1 MQIEIKQIVV
11 LLQYSLVIFAR
22 MVFRSLVS
30 LFLSFILAI
39 SNALAGDFVRPIQ
52 SFKYLTTIDGFES
65 NTIWKIHQDATGF
78 VWFGTKDG
86 LYKYDGSTLQLIRR
100 FFVSDKSSVTS
111 ITENKKSHT
120 LWLTVENNLFSLDL
134 HTEQMKQIPLPFSSD
149 ILCTFIDD
157 DYKLW
162 ISSSADGIYTKDC
175 QDDTFHKMN
184 DISAIAEKKIVEIGQ
199 NSKGTF
205 SFLTSNEGIVTY
217 DNKKGVTNVYPL
229 RGLNSITS
237 LIDSQERV
245 WVGTWQGLYLW
256 DKALQKFRRVSLC
269 NYDQRPVFGITK
281 ILEKS
286 TDELYISTDSGL
298 FVYNLKDECLVH
310 YKANPFASGFLSN
323 NYINDLFVDKENTLW
338 IATYFG
344 GVNYMTENSK
354 NFLSYDFINSQM
366 EGHVVS
372 SFAEDKSGNLWIA
385 TDDGGLSHYNKE
397 THQTTNYNPFESP
410 HPYIDFFN
418 IHALQADSD
427 NLYIGMS
434 SVGLNI
440 LSLKEKTIEKI
451 TTHGEKGH
459 RLHGMSILTLTRCS
473 DNELAVG
480 TTNGLDIYQT
490 NTGLAEHI
498 DLIPDKE
505 IHKTIEDRNGNL
517 WTCGPEVG
525 VFKRNT
531 AKEWVNFNTRH
542 DFGKKYRITT
552 VEEGDGRIYFGTQY
566 NGVICYDPTADSYEN
581 LLSQQLASVVI
592 TCIIHKDHS
601 LWIGTTNG
609 LYSYD
614 FTTKKIRHYSEQQ
627 GIKSKHIYNGLLTKD
642 GTLFFGTTAGLNGF
656 RPENL
661 ILNSDN
667 AAQKTVFTKLR
678 INNEDIS
685 VKDDNSLLS
694 KNISY
699 TDEITLS
706 HNQSNISVYFSQLS
720 YTGEKDKTYRYR
732 LSPIDKEWEIINSNH
747 LNLKQLPTGKY
758 TLEVMGKNEDGTW
771 NNNGSSL
778 MITILPP
785 WWATWQMYTLY
796 VLLFFSVIVYLLF
809 LFKKKQ
815 ERRMKEMENKRNNE
829 IYRTKMSF
837 FTNVI
842 HDIRTPL
849 TLILAP
855 LEGLLSR
862 KDTHAFKN
870 ELEVMS
876 RNGNRLL
883 KNVNQLIDFQK
894 MEQREID
901 YGPKETIDVVR
912 KLTDMKEEFSGWAES
927 KSIAIN
933 LQVDDESSN
942 TCLIE
947 GNKELFDKIFTNLL
961 SNALKF
967 STNRVNIKIS
977 KDAETCVIA
986 IEDNGPGI
994 SKEFQTHIFEPFFQI
1009 KEHLPEDYIGS
1020 GIGLSIVKKAI
1031 DKMGGT
1037 SSVISELGKGTT
1049 FYVNLPIGHI
1059 TPVSEAYHENLLKS
1073 HEQEPLSL
1081 EEESISKWRIAV
1093 AEDNEDMRNLIVSQL
1108 SPYYQVSAYTNGQ
1121 ELLDDKE
1128 NTSFDLILSDIMMPV
1143 LNGYELCAKIKE
1155 NSQTCHLPV
1164 ILLTAKIMEEDEI
1177 EGLEHG
1183 ADAYIRKPF
1192 SKDLLLARIRN
1203 LIKNRQRITAT
1214 FIHNPDVNIAEV
1226 IQSEKDKV
1234 FIEKLNTI
1242 IEKNMDSSNL
1252 SAQFVASELSM
1263 CRALFFS
1270 KMKAV
1275 SGLTFTNYV
1284 RVLRLKKAVELM
1296 KTGDY
1301 SLLEIST
1308 KVGFSSLSYFS
1319 KSFKQQFNISPS
1331 EYQKQQCQRNH

>member
-1 MQIEIKQIVV
+1 MQ
-11 LLQYSLVIFAR
+11 SSSDIFSR
-22 MVFRSLVS
+22 MVFRIFFS
-30 LFLSFILAI
+30 LFLSFILAM
-39 SNALAGDFVRPIQ
+39 SNAQAGDFVRPVQ
-52 SFKYLTTIDGFES
+52 SFNYLTTIDGFES

-86 LYKYDGSTLQLIRR
+86 LYKYDGSSLQLIRR
-100 FFVSDKSSVTS
+100 FFGNNKSNVTF
-111 ITENKKSHT
+111 ITENKKTHT

-134 HTEQMKQIPLPFSSD
+134 HTEQIKQMSLPFSGD
-149 ILCTFIDD
+149 ILCTFIDND
-157 DYKLW
+157 SKLW
-162 ISSSADGIYTKDC
+162 ISSSVDGIYTLDS

-184 DISAIAEKKIVEIGQ
+184 GIPAIAEKEIVKIDQ
-199 NSKGTF
+199 NPNGVF
-205 SFLTSNEGIVTY
+205 SFLTSNQGIVTY
-217 DNKKGVTNVYPL
+217 DYKKNVAQIYPL
-229 RGLNSITS
+229 YGLNSTTS
-237 LIDSQERV
+237 LVDSQKRV
-245 WVGTWQGLYLW
+245 WVGTWNGLYLW
-256 DKALQKFRRVSLC
+256 DNALQKFKRVSLC
-269 NYDQRPVFGITK
+269 NYDKRPIFGITK
-281 ILEKS
+281 ICEKN

-298 FVYNLKDECLVH
+298 FVYNFKNDSLVH
-310 YKANPFASGFLSN
+310 YKADPFSPGCLKN
-323 NYINDLFVDKENTLW
+323 NYINDLFVDKEKTLW

-354 NFLSYDFINSQM
+354 IFLSYDFINTQM

-372 SFAEDKSGNLWIA
+372 SFAEDYLGNLWIA
-385 TDDGGLSHYNKE
+385 TDDGGLSLYNKK

-440 LSLKEKTIEKI
+440 LNLKEKTIKKI
-451 TTHGEKGH
+451 TTHGEKGY

-473 DNELAVG
+473 NNELAIG

-490 NTGLAEHI
+490 KTGFIEHI
-498 DLIPDKE
+498 DFIPNKE

-525 VFKRNT
+525 VFKRNA
-531 AKEWVNFNTRH
+531 AKEWINFNTRH
-542 DFGKKYRITT
+542 DFGKKYKITT
-552 VEEGDGRIYFGTQY
+552 VEEGNGRIYFGTQY

-592 TCIIHKDHS
+592 TCIIHKDHN

-614 FTTKKIRHYSEQQ
+614 FKTKKIRHYSEQQ

-642 GTLFFGTTAGLNGF
+642 GTLFFGTTTGLNGF

-661 ILNSDN
+661 IVNSDN
-667 AAQKTVFTKLR
+667 AARRTVFTKLR
-678 INNEDIS
+678 INNENIT

-699 TDEITLS
+699 TDEIILS

-747 LNLKQLPTGKY
+747 LNLKQLPTGNY

-771 NNNGSSL
+771 NKNGSSL

-796 VLLFFSVIVYLLF
+796 VLLFFSAIIYFLF

-815 ERRMKEMENKRNNE
+815 ERRMKEMEIKKKNE
-829 IYRTKMSF
+829 IYRTKMTF
-837 FTNVI
+837 FTHVI

-862 KDTHAFKN
+862 NDTRAFKY

-894 MEQREID
+894 MEQRELD
-901 YGPKETIDVVR
+901 YGPRDTIDVVR

-994 SKEFQTHIFEPFFQI
+994 SKEFQTRIFEPFFQI

-1037 SSVISELGKGTT
+1037 SSVISEPGKGTA
-1049 FYVNLPIGHI
+1049 FYVSLPIGNI
-1059 TPVSEAYHENLLKS
+1059 SLVSDSIQENTLENNKK
-1073 HEQEPLSL
+1073 EPLSV
-1081 EEESISKWRIAV
+1081 EEESGSKWKIAI
-1093 AEDNEDMRNLIVSQL
+1093 AEDNTDMRNLIVSQL
-1108 SPYYQVSAYTNGQ
+1108 SPYYQVCAYTNGQ

-1128 NTSFDLILSDIMMPV
+1128 NTSFDLILSDVMMPV
-1143 LNGYELCAKIKE
+1143 LNGYELCGRIKE

-1192 SKDLLLARIRN
+1192 SQDLLLARIRN

-1270 KMKAV
+1270 KIKAV

-1296 KTGDY
+1296 KTENY

-1319 KSFKQQFNISPS
+1319 KCFKQQFNISPS
-1331 EYQKQQCQRNH
+1331 EYQKQHCQEEH